1 MKKKRRENKLKNYN
15 ENYNTHHLINRCRG
29 WTSVEENTRETKVRL
44 HNCLHALFW
53 NETPAEA
60 IKSLIDYFEPALMEW
75 FKNDLLKVLRDW
87 KWVEHKTKTYS
98 IFTSVI
104 YKNDVFIDDIFDF
117 IDLVEILKAFSS
129 NKLNPD
135 KKYKFNNFDA
145 KLTKQ

>member
-1 MKKKRRENKLKNYN
+1 MKKKKRENKLKIYN

-60 IKSLIDYFEPALMEW
+60 IKSLIDFFEPALMEW

-87 KWVEHKTKTYS
+87 KWVEHKTKTYKWQR
-98 IFTSVI
+98 IRDWGIKDLLHKWTKNGQ
-104 YKNDVFIDDIFDF
+104 YKDIQ
-117 IDLVEILKAFSS
+117 KKNRFS
-129 NKLNPD
+129 
-135 KKYKFNNFDA
+135 
-145 KLTKQ
+145 